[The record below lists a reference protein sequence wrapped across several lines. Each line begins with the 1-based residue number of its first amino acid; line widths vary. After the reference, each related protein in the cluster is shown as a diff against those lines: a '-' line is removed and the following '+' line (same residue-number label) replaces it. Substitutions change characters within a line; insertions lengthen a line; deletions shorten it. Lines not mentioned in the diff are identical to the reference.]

1 MPSKDNADKMCG
13 DYKKLI
19 RRLEK
24 RDAKAFKE
32 LFDRFFEQSYCL
44 AVSYV
49 LDPDIANDIVQE
61 VFISFYDRHSILG
74 NISNLPAYINISVRN
89 RCLNYLRDLELE
101 DRNLRMYYEHI
112 LCVAA
117 SDDSEEMMELAR
129 KLERAMP
136 YLPESC
142 RKICEMR
149 FKGGMKIKSIA
160 EELNLSVST
169 VKVQLHRAVSKIRG
183 V

>member
-1 MPSKDNADKMCG
+1 MCT
-13 DYKKLI
+13 DYNKLI

-32 LFDRFFEQSYCL
+32 LFDRFFEQSYSL
-44 AVSYV
+44 ALTYV
-49 LDPDIANDIVQE
+49 LDPDVANDIVQE
-61 VFISFYDRHSILG
+61 VFISFYDHSSILQ
-74 NISNLPAYINISVRN
+74 NITNLPAYITISVRN
-89 RCLNYLRDLELE
+89 RCLNYLRDLDLE
-101 DRNLRMYYEHI
+101 DRNLRMYYEHL
-112 LCVAA
+112 LCVST
-117 SDDSEEMMELAR
+117 SDDCEELSELAK

-160 EELNLSVST
+160 EELNLSIST

-183 V
+183 I

>member
-1 MPSKDNADKMCG
+1 MCV

-32 LFDRFFEQSYCL
+32 LFDKFFEHSYSL
-44 AVSYV
+44 ALSYV
-49 LDPDIANDIVQE
+49 LDSDIANDIVQE
-61 VFISFYDRHSILG
+61 VFISFYDRSSVLSA
-74 NISNLPAYINISVRN
+74 ISNLPAYITISVRN
-89 RCLNYLRDLELE
+89 RCLNYLRDLDLE
-101 DRNLRMYYEHI
+101 DRNMRLYYEHI
-112 LCVAA
+112 LCV
-117 SDDSEEMMELAR
+117 STDDDSEELSELTK
-129 KLERAMP
+129 KLEKVMP

-142 RKICEMR
+142 RRICEMR

-169 VKVQLHRAVSKIRG
+169 VKVQLHRAVSKIKG
-183 V
+183 I